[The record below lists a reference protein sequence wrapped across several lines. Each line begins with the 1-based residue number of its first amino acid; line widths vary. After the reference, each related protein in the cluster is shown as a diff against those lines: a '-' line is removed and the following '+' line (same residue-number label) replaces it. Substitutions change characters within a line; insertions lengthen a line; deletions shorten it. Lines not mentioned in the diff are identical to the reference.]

1 MMIFQT
7 GSAIEPDPGR
17 ENEEKSPLEV
27 ADARL
32 LLDAIKELNISKRNI
47 GLYPRDHPQTKESLE
62 KAFRFLQK
70 LFESKGSITLA
81 AAKDTLMIDNA
92 VLDKKNPALKEFAL
106 SLYSKGI
113 ASVTLNTML
122 TIEELFGFHEL
133 ITGKDIPMGPALLE
147 VAEQKGLRNIKLL
160 PLNLSKLKF
169 VEGITRKEGADN
181 SFWNDY
187 ISALLDGRLTDDD
200 IDDITTAVSP
210 EGMAAFINKGM
221 AEDNTEKACE
231 AVTNSYLGRKGS
243 QDQRAVLFGKFLS
256 MVDNL
261 TPELKQQFL
270 DKSFTLPAMH
280 PHEVERLLGELTFD
294 DIEKMIK
301 VFDEHASLLPDGL
314 KNLVDRL
321 ESTKTAIFAEIRGG
335 ESSYVDDIEVGKIM
349 ATSLEKDHSG
359 MFLDKGYREEL
370 KHMTEGARAR
380 GNKMTREFEEACRG
394 ETLDR
399 TVSEIV
405 FELLNIKSNSREE
418 YQKLLSNLA
427 DMANGFIETGR
438 FSEISEIYKT
448 VYSQSLTVKF
458 RKEAAEMINGFF
470 GSQIFLFRL
479 IDAFKVWRRH
489 NKDGIIGLSSLLKNH
504 VIPPFLDAL
513 SEEKDLS
520 ARRFFLDML
529 CQMGEDV
536 APEAVKRID
545 DERWYVTRNMIY
557 LVRECNGSKFIKRI
571 RQFTKHQEE
580 RVVMEAVKTL
590 LQFGTPDSASYVR
603 FYVRSTTPR
612 LREQAIRL
620 AGIYKVKE
628 AAPDLIAL
636 LEEKDLFG
644 TKSIYKGS
652 AVNALGEI
660 GDPSALK
667 VFRKIYDSNA
677 LVNKPELEKLK
688 IEIFKSLH
696 NYPFQEIKPLV
707 ENGLKSRIGDIRAI
721 CEKLLKSSGRGH
733 D

>member
-1 MMIFQT
+1 MIFPMV
-7 GSAIEPDPGR
+7 SAIEPDTGM
-17 ENEEKSPLEV
+17 ENEEKSPLDIT
-27 ADARL
+27 DAKL
-32 LLDAIKELNISKRNI
+32 LLDAIKELNISRRNI
-47 GLYPRDHPQTKESLE
+47 GLYPRDHPQTKESME

-81 AAKDTLMIDNA
+81 AAKDTLMIDYA
-92 VLDKKNPALKEFAL
+92 VLDKKSPALKEFAL
-106 SLYSKGI
+106 SLHSKGI
-113 ASVTLNTML
+113 ASVTFNTML

-133 ITGKDIPMGPALLE
+133 ISGKDILMGPALLE
-147 VAEQKGLRNIKLL
+147 LAEQKRLRNIKLL
-160 PLNLSKLKF
+160 PMNLSKLKF

-200 IDDITTAVSP
+200 IDDITTTVSP
-210 EGMAAFINKGM
+210 EGMADFINKGM
-221 AEDNTEKACE
+221 AGDNTEKACE
-231 AVTNSYLGRKGS
+231 AVTNSYLGRKGN
-243 QDQRAVLFGKFLS
+243 QDQRPVLFGKFLS

-270 DKSFTLPAMH
+270 GKSFTLPAMH

-294 DIEKMIK
+294 DIEKMVK

-321 ESTKTAIFAEIRGG
+321 KSTKTDIFAELRGG

-349 ATSLEKDHSG
+349 STSFKKDHST
-359 MFLDKGYREEL
+359 MFMDKGYREEL
-370 KHMTEGARAR
+370 KLMMGGARV
-380 GNKMTREFEEACRG
+380 GDKKMTREFEKACKG
-394 ETLDR
+394 EILDR

-405 FELLNIKSNSREE
+405 FELLNIESNSREE

-438 FSEISEIYKT
+438 FSEIEEIYKT

-470 GSQIFLFRL
+470 GSQIFLSRL
-479 IDAFKVWRRH
+479 IDAFKVWRRLS
-489 NKDGIIGLSSLLKNH
+489 KDGIIELSLLLKNH

-529 CQMGEDV
+529 CQMGGDV

-545 DERWYVTRNMIY
+545 DDRWYVTRNMIY
-557 LVRECNGSKFIKRI
+557 LVRECKGTEFIKRI

-590 LQFGTPDSASYVR
+590 LQFGTTDSASYVR
-603 FYVRSTTPR
+603 FYVRNRAPR

-628 AAPDLIAL
+628 AVPDLIAL

-660 GDPSALK
+660 GDPSVLK
-667 VFRKIYDSNA
+667 VFRKIYKSNA
-677 LVNKPELEKLK
+677 LINRTELEKLK
-688 IEIFKSLH
+688 IEIFRSLH
-696 NYPFQEIKPLV
+696 NYPFQEIKPLL
-707 ENGLKSRIGDIRAI
+707 EDGLKSRIGDIRVI
-721 CEKLLKSSGRGH
+721 SDKLLKSSGVG
-733 D
+733 DD